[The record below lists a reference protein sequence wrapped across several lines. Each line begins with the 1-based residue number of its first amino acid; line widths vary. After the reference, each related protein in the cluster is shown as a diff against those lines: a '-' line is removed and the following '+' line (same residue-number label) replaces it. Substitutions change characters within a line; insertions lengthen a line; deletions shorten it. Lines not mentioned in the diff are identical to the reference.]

1 MKDYESPKAE
11 LIKFEKD
18 NIITGNSDWGTN
30 CPYHDAG
37 NYGIDDDDC
46 DLYQY
51 TDDTYD
57 YPFNP

>member
-1 MKDYESPKAE
+1 MKKYESPKAE
-11 LIKFEKD
+11 LIELEDD
-18 NIITGNSDWGTN
+18 NIITGNSEWGTN

-37 NYGIDDDDC
+37 NNTPEDDDC

-57 YPFNP
+57 YPW